1 MNRKKIYIIY
11 NSIILIFTIYVIL
24 DTFII
29 KKSYSDKI
37 SLDTS
42 TLNIEK
48 GSVMSNDNYYKDD
61 NLEITLNEDRVNDTT
76 VYIAY
81 VKTDNK
87 EFLKTAFA
95 SNTYGRNIK
104 DYTTSIASNVYAILA
119 INGDFYGAQE
129 KGFVLKNGVIYRNI
143 SKGNEDLVIYKD
155 GSWKF
160 INEDDADINKL
171 LNDGAYNILSF
182 GPALIKNG
190 SISVSKT
197 QEVDKA
203 MVNNPRTAIGIME
216 DGTYVFLVS
225 DGRTNESEGLT
236 LYEVASYMKSIG
248 CINAYNLDGGGSSTM
263 YFNGKLINKP
273 TTNGRISERKV
284 SDIVY
289 VGY

>member
-104 DYTTSIASNVYAILA
+104 DYTTSIASNVNAILA

-171 LNDGAYNILSF
+171 LNDDAYNILSF

-236 LYEVASYMKSIG
+236 LYEVASYTKSIG

>member
-48 GSVMSNDNYYKDD
+48 GSVMSNDNYYKDN

-104 DYTTSIASNVYAILA
+104 DYTTSIASNVNAILA